1 MRPRLRRI
9 LILPSTL
16 LSSTLALGLL
26 IGAAPTRALTDDACA
41 GFKWDVSQERA
52 LFGSPALAQPA
63 GKERTSAT
71 NIVPNHLY
79 ELQLEP
85 QSQVTFSVPPGKKTA
100 DGSYAGLAALK
111 VPASGSY
118 RFSLDLPFWIDVV
131 INSKL
136 VPAKD
141 YEGQRGCNAP
151 HKIVVFD
158 VDANRKIL
166 LQISGASQPVVRLTV
181 TRVSGG

>member
-1 MRPRLRRI
+1 MRPRLGRI
-9 LILPSTL
+9 LTPS
-16 LSSTLALGLL
+16 SALALALL
-26 IGAAPTRALTDDACA
+26 LGSGPSLASADDACA
-41 GFKWDVSQERA
+41 GFKWDVSQERT
-52 LFGSPALAQPA
+52 LFGSSALAQPA
-63 GKERTSAT
+63 GKDVTSAT
-71 NIVPNHLY
+71 NILSNRLY
-79 ELQLEP
+79 ELQLAP
-85 QSQVTFSVPPGKKTA
+85 QSQVIFSVPPGKKTA
-100 DGSYAGLAALK
+100 DGGYAGLAALK

-141 YEGQRGCNAP
+141 YEGQKGCNAP

-158 VDANRKIL
+158 VDANQKIL
-166 LQISGASQPVVRLTV
+166 VQISGASQPVVRLTV

>member
-9 LILPSTL
+9 LIPASA
-16 LSSTLALGLL
+16 LALALL
-26 IGAAPTRALTDDACA
+26 VGGAAPSLALADDACA

-52 LFGSPALAQPA
+52 LFGSSALAQAA
-63 GKERTSAT
+63 GKDVTAAA
-71 NIVPNHLY
+71 NIVPNRLY
-79 ELQLEP
+79 ELQLAP
-85 QSQVTFSVPPGKKTA
+85 QSQVAFSVTPGKKMA
-100 DGSYAGLAALK
+100 DETYAGLAVLK
-111 VPASGSY
+111 VPVSGSY

-141 YEGQRGCNAP
+141 YEGQQGCNAP

-158 VDANRKIL
+158 LDANQKII

-181 TRVSGG
+181 TRVLGG